1 MLGPDERPSVLWGR
15 GGLCGEEQPC
25 GGVSRT
31 KLFVNLTAGLE
42 LLRYVP
48 APYQAGI
55 GFCHLRSTH
64 LERSAYEHLVRDLDC
79 GLLFNLACGV
89 HCAVLDAGSAREDGV
104 SRAVW
109 QGLEFVRYLLSS
121 RWLGRPTQPAAA
133 PQFARH
139 ARELSDVAR
148 RKVWLASPSSNSE
161 PSP

>member
-1 MLGPDERPSVLWGR
+1 MRVRVRVRFRVRVRVRVRVGVRGR
-15 GGLCGEEQPC
+15 
-25 GGVSRT
+25 VRAR
-31 KLFVNLTAGLE
+31 V
-42 LLRYVP
+42 RV
-48 APYQAGI
+48 
-55 GFCHLRSTH
+55 RV
-64 LERSAYEHLVRDLDC
+64 RVRDRV
-79 GLLFNLACGV
+79 GLGLG

-148 RKVWLASPSSNSE
+148 RKVWLASPRSNSK

>member
-1 MLGPDERPSVLWGR
+1 MGSPNPNPNPNPNRNPNPNPNHR
-15 GGLCGEEQPC
+15 C

-31 KLFVNLTAGLE
+31 KLFINLTAGLE

-48 APYQAGI
+48 APYQAGV

-79 GLLFNLACGV
+79 GLLFSLASGV

-148 RKVWLASPSSNSE
+148 RKVWLASPSR
-161 PSP
+161 